1 MKEYF
6 CRHNVN
12 IKNMCAK
19 CEHEKRRGKS
29 YYLGQ
34 RCMHEPKR
42 FENLGIVQ
50 GHPYPCPVCNK
61 INIICSKDCIH
72 IKH

>member
-34 RCMHEPKR
+34 RCMHDYVKTDQTT
-42 FENLGIVQ
+42 GIAC
-50 GHPYPCPVCNK
+50 PCPK
-61 INIICSKDCIH
+61 CSPTC
-72 IKH
+72 